1 MMKTEV
7 RSQGWRVSPI
17 LMSVSCA
24 ISAVLLGMF
33 VGSARPV
40 MAQDAKDSKIEA
52 DVHKALDNKQLHN
65 VQASFQGD
73 NVTLTGTVDLY
84 ADKELADNRVHH
96 VKGVK
101 GVDNEIQVG
110 GPTVEDAALR
120 DKLAKGLAYD
130 RVGYGTTAFNAI
142 SIGVDHGV
150 VTLEGTVYW
159 EPDKDSAVGL
169 MANTPG
175 VKDVIDNLKV
185 APVSPMD
192 DQLRLRLAR
201 VIYGTPQLQK
211 YALDPAKPIRI
222 MVINGNVTLS
232 GVVDSKM
239 DKDIAGLKANSV
251 PGIFKV
257 VNDLQVAG
265 PESGK

>member
-1 MMKTEV
+1 
-7 RSQGWRVSPI
+7 
-17 LMSVSCA
+17 
-24 ISAVLLGMF
+24 
-33 VGSARPV
+33 
-40 MAQDAKDSKIEA
+40 
-52 DVHKALDNKQLHN
+52 
-65 VQASFQGD
+65 
-73 NVTLTGTVDLY
+73 
-84 ADKELADNRVHH
+84 
-96 VKGVK
+96 
-101 GVDNEIQVG
+101 
-110 GPTVEDAALR
+110 
-120 DKLAKGLAYD
+120 LAYD

-169 MANTPG
+169 VANTPG

>member
-1 MMKTEV
+1 
-7 RSQGWRVSPI
+7 
-17 LMSVSCA
+17 
-24 ISAVLLGMF
+24 
-33 VGSARPV
+33 
-40 MAQDAKDSKIEA
+40 
-52 DVHKALDNKQLHN
+52 
-65 VQASFQGD
+65 
-73 NVTLTGTVDLY
+73 
-84 ADKELADNRVHH
+84 
-96 VKGVK
+96 
-101 GVDNEIQVG
+101 
-110 GPTVEDAALR
+110 
-120 DKLAKGLAYD
+120 
-130 RVGYGTTAFNAI
+130 
-142 SIGVDHGV
+142 
-150 VTLEGTVYW
+150 
-159 EPDKDSAVGL
+159 
-169 MANTPG
+169 